1 MRLCGCNE
9 RERESIDNLLLFFLL
24 PLIWFFFLKERWK
37 NRCVCGSGDGKEL
50 EKCRAYLFSVLFY
63 MKDYVFIFTY
73 CNLNA
78 ILALIVMKNIR
89 KELVMIAAHYGDQI
103 IANHNT
109 KSIKISNIDSNYMKR
124 YCF

>member
-1 MRLCGCNE
+1 MRWVCVGGNE
-9 RERESIDNLLLFFLL
+9 REKESIENLFFL
-24 PLIWFFFLKERWK
+24 PPSICFLERLK
-37 NRCVCGSGDGKEL
+37 KKCVCGSGDGKEL